1 MRSTTIA
8 STLIGAA
15 LLALSACA
23 VGPDY
28 HPSQALAKAD
38 FAVVDGGG
46 YGEDAPLAQFWSVF
60 GDPTLSDLIGRAL
73 RENHDL
79 RIAVA
84 RLNEAR
90 ALRRE
95 AFYDYLPTVT
105 AVAAHTEALQSRDQF
120 LQLPRDQRKT
130 SLSSAGFDAFWELDF
145 FGRVRRENESAKA
158 NEQALEAD
166 LGDAQNSVAAEVA
179 RAYFE
184 LRGSQ
189 QRLAVAE
196 RNADNQAQTLV
207 YTQARLDAG
216 RSTEFDTERAKAQL
230 DATRAIVPSLQAAI
244 AVDEHRIAV
253 LTGQAPSSLHVLR
266 GPAAALPEL
275 PHLVKIGLPE
285 DLLRRRPD
293 VRAAER
299 RLAAASADIGV
310 ATAELFPVVTFS
322 GEVGFSVHSLS
333 SVGKSGSEYYR
344 FGPSISWAA
353 FDLGRVRARVNRSRA
368 QADGAAAFYEKTVL
382 IALEETENALVA
394 YSRGREH
401 MALLDSSRQASE
413 RAAQLARLRYE
424 EGASDFLDE
433 LDAER
438 SQLTAEDQFAEAQIE
453 VATSLV
459 ALYKAL
465 DGGWLPEMP
474 ARQAATVPVAAP
486 AVPVAA
492 DR

>member
-1 MRSTTIA
+1 MHSTIIRRVLA
-8 STLIGAA
+8 GAA
-15 LLALSACA
+15 ATLLSACA

-28 HPSQALAKAD
+28 HATQALPKAN
-38 FAVVDGGG
+38 FAVDDGHG
-46 YGEDAPLAQFWSVF
+46 YGQEEPVAEFWTVF
-60 GDPTLSDLIGRAL
+60 GDAVLSDLIDRAL
-73 RENHDL
+73 RQNKDL
-79 RIAVA
+79 HIAVA

-95 AFYDYLPTVT
+95 AFYDFVPTVT
-105 AVAAHTEALQSRDQF
+105 ADAAHLESLQSRDQ
-120 LQLPRDQRKT
+120 LLNLPRDQRKT
-130 SLSSAGFDAFWELDF
+130 SLSSAGFDAFWELDL
-145 FGRVRRENESAKA
+145 FGRVRRENESAEA
-158 NEQALEAD
+158 QEQALRAD
-166 LGDAQNSVAAEVA
+166 LGDAQNSVAAELA

-189 QRLAVAE
+189 QRLAVAK
-196 RNADNQAQTLV
+196 RNADNQSQTLA

-253 LTGQAPSSLHVLR
+253 LTGQPPSALQAVLE
-266 GPAAALPEL
+266 PAAELPEL
-275 PHLVKIGLPE
+275 PHLVEIGAPE
-285 DLLRRRPD
+285 TLLRRRPD

-299 RLAAASADIGV
+299 RLAAASANIGV
-310 ATAELFPVVTFS
+310 ATAALFPVVTFS
-322 GEVGFSVHSLS
+322 GEVGFSVEGLS

-353 FDLGRVRARVNRSRA
+353 FNLGRVRARVNRTRA

-382 IALEETENALVA
+382 NALEETENALVA
-394 YSRGREH
+394 YSRGREN

-413 RAAQLARLRYE
+413 HAAQLARLRYE

-438 SQLTAEDQFAEAQIE
+438 SQLIAEDQFAQAQTQ

-465 DGGWLPEMP
+465 DGGWLPERP
-474 ARQAATVPVAAP
+474 ERQAALVK
-486 AVPVAA
+486 
-492 DR
+492 